1 MVLVVVIIMQ
11 CVRQIDCMFKNE
23 TQVKLPHEE
32 IVGIIFSRSF
42 VTFSPHDFVV

>member
-1 MVLVVVIIMQ
+1 MVVVTIMQ

-23 TQVKLPHEE
+23 TQVKFPHEE
-32 IVGIIFSRSF
+32 NIRILFSESF